1 MNAQTLTL
9 SFVVAIGIIIQVQQL
24 ELQGMVSC
32 ILKTTQRCGA
42 FVLVQPARRLQ
53 KSLRQ

>member
-1 MNAQTLTL
+1 MNAQMLTL
-9 SFVVAIGIIIQVQQL
+9 SFVVAIGIIIQAQQL
-24 ELQGMVSC
+24 ELQAMVSC
-32 ILKTTQRCGA
+32 ILKTAQRCGA